1 MRFRGGPKL
10 VAPST
15 CVRSAR
21 GKKVYLGLARGRGL
35 TRGGAGTTLSEA
47 IKGEPRPEKKGTPTE
62 SPTDGR
68 TDRRTDR
75 PTDIVTYIL
84 ASGRLKMPPSKM
96 NALYVVDI
104 RVKLVN
110 IVGRRRVLESPSR
123 RDVFCFI
130 SWATYK
136 CRARIPFAVCRA
148 EAGLREPQIL
158 FQGYFARRP
167 C

>member
-1 MRFRGGPKL
+1 MRPLRVCDRPEGRRYISDWLEGGVSL
-10 VAPST
+10 
-15 CVRSAR
+15 
-21 GKKVYLGLARGRGL
+21 
-35 TRGGAGTTLSEA
+35 E
-47 IKGEPRPEKKGTPTE
+47 GEPEQLCRRRSRENRGQKKKGHRQNNRR
-62 SPTDGR
+62 TDGR